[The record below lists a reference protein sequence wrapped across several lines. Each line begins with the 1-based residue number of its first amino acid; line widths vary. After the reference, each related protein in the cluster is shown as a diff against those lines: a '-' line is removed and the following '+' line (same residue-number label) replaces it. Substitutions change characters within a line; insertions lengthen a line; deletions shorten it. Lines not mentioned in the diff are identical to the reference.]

1 MIRRPPRSTLFPYT
15 TLFRSI
21 HRFRQAMP
29 ARARIGIAA
38 RQTVAVWALT
48 RALSRGVEID
58 PGAVGPRSTFQL
70 LRVDLMP
77 AAPLLPLTRAT
88 RYPAPRA
95 KQGGPRRGLTRRG
108 PRCEA
113 GLRDTA
119 TGIRSLA
126 LVRRDPACGAESQT

>member
-1 MIRRPPRSTLFPYT
+1 
-15 TLFRSI
+15 
-21 HRFRQAMP
+21 MP

-48 RALSRGVEID
+48 RALSRGVESD

-70 LRVDLMP
+70 LRVALMP

-119 TGIRSLA
+119 TGIRTPVSAVRGRRPSPLDDGGLGAASLA
-126 LVRRDPACGAESQT
+126 AVFPPSG